1 MLVRF
6 PPRSILSK
14 SGSYSEPISQPRHSL
29 RLRSPRVQLKSAT
42 LLKRLQFWSRK
53 FSRRVVQEIASR
65 VYVNP
70 ADDLHKSILIAGTA
84 RSGTTWLADLI
95 ASQIPCRVLFEPFN
109 RDLVPEYRNF
119 HYFQYL
125 RPGTEHPAFQ
135 GFARKVLTGNIRNR
149 WIDHQNERIYS
160 EFRIIKEIRINLALK
175 WLHDTFPEVPIL
187 FLLRH
192 PCAVVASRIELG
204 WATDRDIEPFL
215 SQPDLVSD
223 HLVPYMDLIQYATA
237 VEEKHAIIWSV
248 SNLVPLTQFK
258 PNELKII
265 YYENLCTQAEIELSS
280 ILAAIGQSYHGLE
293 HDLLHRPSQT
303 TRATSAV
310 VAGKNR
316 LFSWKEKLSTAQIRN
331 VLRIVN
337 EFGLGHLYGDS

>member
-1 MLVRF
+1 
-6 PPRSILSK
+6 
-14 SGSYSEPISQPRHSL
+14 
-29 RLRSPRVQLKSAT
+29 LKSDT
-42 LLKRLQFWSRK
+42 LLKHLKFWSQK
-53 FSRRVVQEIASR
+53 LSRRAVQEIASR

-70 ADDLHKSILIAGTA
+70 AADLGRSILIAGTA

-95 ASQIPCRVLFEPFN
+95 ASQLPCRLLFEPFN
-109 RDLVPEYRNF
+109 PDLVPEYRNF

-125 RPGTEHPAFQ
+125 RPGTEHPAFHS
-135 GFARKVLTGNIRNR
+135 FARKVFTGQIRNR
-149 WIDHQNERIYS
+149 WIDHQNERVYS
-160 EFRIIKEIRINLALK
+160 EYRIIKEIRINLALK
-175 WLHDTFPEVPIL
+175 WLHDNFSEIPIL

-204 WATDRDIEPFL
+204 WATDQDIKPFL
-215 SQPDLVSD
+215 TQPDLVSD
-223 HLVPYMDLIQYATA
+223 HLAPYMDLIQNAKA

-265 YYENLCTQAEIELSS
+265 YYENLCTQPEIELPV
-280 ILAAIGQSYHGLE
+280 IFATIGQTYHGLT
-293 HDLLHRPSQT
+293 HDSLHRPSQT

-310 VAGKNR
+310 VDGKNR

-337 EFGLGHLYGDS
+337 EFGLGHLYGDFS